1 MLRALRSFSAEPE
14 VRAARRAPSG
24 SGERR
29 RTCRAGRQAGVV
41 ALPDA
46 LPHPGAA
53 YTFAKRANHLRVQA
67 ASLTRGARGARVN
80 TISLGVVS
88 TPMGR
93 ADPAGESGVPMR
105 ALIESSGTGRN
116 GAPNDIAEATAWPVP
131 RPSPPPATRSNA
143 SSRRPR
149 RPPSNR
155 CWPSPPPLRSPPW
168 RP

>member
-1 MLRALRSFSAEPE
+1 M
-14 VRAARRAPSG
+14 
-24 SGERR
+24 
-29 RTCRAGRQAGVV
+29 
-41 ALPDA
+41 PDA
-46 LPHPGAA
+46 LPHSGAA

-116 GAPNDIAEATAWPVP
+116 GAPNDIAEATALLL
-131 RPSPPPATRSNA
+131 SPAASFITGTDLLVDGGVIAATRSAAAPGWPARHGPAGGRRRHGVPVPVTA
-143 SSRRPR
+143 SATGSARAPHGVRPA
-149 RPPSNR
+149 PA
-155 CWPSPPPLRSPPW
+155 PLSG
-168 RP
+168 